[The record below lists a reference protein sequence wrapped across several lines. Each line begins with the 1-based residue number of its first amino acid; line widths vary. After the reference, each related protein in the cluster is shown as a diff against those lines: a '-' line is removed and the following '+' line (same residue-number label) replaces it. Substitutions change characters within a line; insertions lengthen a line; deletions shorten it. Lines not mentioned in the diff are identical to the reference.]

1 MQVVAQLKILHL
13 PPYTIFIHRNKYN
26 PMKIKTISTLSSIL
40 LLSLSL
46 LCITSCSEDKSEPL
60 PPIALDVEGN
70 SITLKYPNASGYTI
84 AITGGDGNFTASCS
98 DPSVFDVEVFKNWGG
113 INLTA
118 KSLGATTITITD
130 QSNNSYTLNATAAY
144 AETQFTIGKQDVVVT
159 GDKLTPAQK
168 KEIEGKAM
176 LTLPVKEGGKFV
188 LIHNNEEDDNK
199 GQAFIYNDKN
209 DEKGI
214 ETTFE
219 IKEVEESESLS
230 NYRTY
235 NFIIDGKPRE
245 FIIVEYVSPT
255 RLNVDMRTM
264 SLNELLTNQFKADYP
279 AVEFVYT
286 QQQLQR

>member
-26 PMKIKTISTLSSIL
+26 PMKIKTISTLLSIL

-46 LCITSCSEDKSEPL
+46 FCITSCNKDEPL
-60 PPIALDVEGN
+60 EPIALDVEDN
-70 SITLKYPNASGYTI
+70 AVTLTYPAVSGYTI

-98 DPSVFDVEVFKNWGG
+98 DPSVFDVEIFKNWGG

>member
-46 LCITSCSEDKSEPL
+46 FCITSCNKDEPL
-60 PPIALDVEGN
+60 EPIALDVEDN
-70 SITLKYPNASGYTI
+70 AVTLTYPAVSGYTI

-144 AETQFTIGKQDVVVT
+144 SKKQFIIGKQDVVVT

-168 KEIEGKAM
+168 KEIEEKAM

-219 IKEVEESESLS
+219 ITEVGGGESQPR
-230 NYRTY
+230 YTAY
-235 NFIIDGKPRE
+235 NVIIEGKQRE
-245 FIIVEYVSPT
+245 FVRMKYRYPAT
-255 RLNVDMRTM
+255 RDIAFVPK
-264 SLNELLTNQFKADYP
+264 SLNELLTNQFKTDYP
-279 AVEFVYT
+279 DVESVYT
-286 QQQLQR
+286 QQRIN